1 MEINFEPE
9 KVIQFFFNKMVANK
23 MLSNLC
29 VNITELLIKNWL
41 AKSLILVKFGFTL
54 RYKTLEQLSSNS
66 ENETN

>member
-1 MEINFEPE
+1 MEINSEPE

-23 MLSNLC
+23 MSNLC

-41 AKSLILVKFGFTL
+41 AKSPILVKFGFTL